1 MTEPQAPG
9 AQQRVDRTPRGTRRA
24 SRSLAVQGLYQW
36 LLAGEDAGVIDA
48 FLHEQEAYARCDQP
62 YFDQLLHGTIREAD
76 NLRLRFVDQLDR
88 PVRELSP
95 VEHAILL
102 LATYEFVHSP
112 QVPYRVV
119 INEAVELGKS
129 FGGTD
134 GHKYINGV
142 LDKLAA
148 ILRPHG

>member
-1 MTEPQAPG
+1 MRAVISLISISCCMARSERLTTFVPGLWISWIAPC
-9 AQQRVDRTPRGTRRA
+9 T
-24 SRSLAVQGLYQW
+24 SSLQW
-36 LLAGEDAGVIDA
+36 S
-48 FLHEQEAYARCDQP
+48 
-62 YFDQLLHGTIREAD
+62 T
-76 NLRLRFVDQLDR
+76 
-88 PVRELSP
+88 
-95 VEHAILL
+95 L